1 MPTRFQP
8 KLKVQSISNGF
19 LFSKTDTGG
28 SSGVFASPKPEQP
41 KPDRSYKKIQLNPAK
56 TSQIR
61 RDLVQIQLDLVV
73 FSQIWPNPSN
83 FQRKNADSNEKNA
96 DCDNKMQISA
106 TFFQILVTLFFFL
119 DFNAFFYSDSRPS
132 PIDAQPH
139 LKPTQ
144 PIFSVANF
152 RFLCPL
158 PNVGGL
164 SPCWVQNQP
173 SQARGQP

>member
-106 TFFQILVTLFFFL
+106 TFFQILVTLFFF
-119 DFNAFFYSDSRPS
+119 FFFSRF
-132 PIDAQPH
+132 QC
-139 LKPTQ
+139 LFLFRQPTQ
-144 PIFSVANF
+144 PDRCSTSPETNSTNF
-152 RFLCPL
+152 FGGQFQVPL
-158 PNVGGL
+158 P
-164 SPCWVQNQP
+164 ST
-173 SQARGQP
+173 